1 MNGWMSMNY
10 RHSLILLLMIQ
21 FSSILQ
27 ADSQQEGAVPS
38 LDLLEFLGEWESSD
52 GEWLD
57 PAELEDNDFAK
68 LIESTD
74 DVPFAK
80 DQQRYDVP
88 FVKDQQRYD
97 VPFVKDQQRYDMPS
111 ATGQN
116 GWEED
121 E

>member
-27 ADSQQEGAVPS
+27 AVSEQDNGAPS

-57 PAELEDNDFAK
+57 PAEFEDNDFAK
-68 LIESTD
+68 LIESTH
-74 DVPFAK
+74 DVAFPK

-88 FVKDQQRYD
+88 
-97 VPFVKDQQRYDMPS
+97 S
-111 ATGQN
+111 AEDQN

>member
-27 ADSQQEGAVPS
+27 ADSEQEDGTPS

-57 PAELEDNDFAK
+57 PADFEDNDFVK
-68 LIESTD
+68 LIESTRSVLSAD
-74 DVPFAK
+74 DQK
-80 DQQRYDVP
+80 
-88 FVKDQQRYD
+88 
-97 VPFVKDQQRYDMPS
+97 
-111 ATGQN
+111 
-116 GWEED
+116 GWVDD